1 MGSIALTWT
10 LGFSRRGLA
19 KTPSPKP
26 RNRYL
31 LLPVQSVPNHMKGAS
46 PKRSTASNIKKTCL
60 IPCFKSMV
68 RKIII
73 AQRFINRCLS
83 IKPEVYFVRMLRPKQ
98 ELMVNIGL
106 RTKDTGHMYDEKALL
121 DCGAT
126 GQFMD
131 KKFAIGNN
139 IAMRQLPA
147 PIRVYNVDGTL
158 NIGGSITH
166 EATLTMIHKGHKE
179 DVTFKICDLGK
190 VNLIIGFTWLQK
202 HNPEINWLTGEITFS

>member
-1 MGSIALTWT
+1 
-10 LGFSRRGLA
+10 
-19 KTPSPKP
+19 
-26 RNRYL
+26 
-31 LLPVQSVPNHMKGAS
+31 
-46 PKRSTASNIKKTCL
+46 
-60 IPCFKSMV
+60 MV

-73 AQRFINRCLS
+73 AQRFINQCLS
-83 IKPEVYFVRMLRPKQ
+83 IKPEVYFVRMLKPKQ
-98 ELMVNIGL
+98 ELMVNVGL
-106 RTKDTGHMYDEKALL
+106 RTKDTGRMYDEKALL

-147 PIRVYNVDGTL
+147 PIQVYNVDGTL

-179 DVTFKICDLGK
+179 DVTFEICDLGK

-202 HNPEINWLTGEITFS
+202 HNPEINWLTGEITFSDARRSVARVPPGRLTDLDINPHLKKNRKTQND